1 MRAAGESPVEVV
13 GMLKS
18 VDVLTEQLLLL
29 AADAVEA
36 ASEAAPGPKPN
47 GKARLRLLVALVA
60 AAMGSPASFGK
71 PEAEKIGKRMTEQV
85 KTVRARPARAAAK
98 AVQDRKAARAAVASD
113 AALAAGL
120 PALLARIDEQEQATL
135 ARYITETYDGFW
147 EIAPP
152 PPPAKDEQ
160 QQLHAATDAG
170 PPLPGWLRAKVGA
183 GGFQWLQD
191 NFAGGPADW
200 PATEA
205 DTPGPMA
212 FHWLAMCV
220 KHTGEHAEEMLQL
233 AETHAAERERIAE
246 RDREVDAELHQIDK
260 NECIDMREE
269 CIEMRAEL
277 ERAKGREE
285 GLHYALQR
293 AYGCKCMQL

>member
-1 MRAAGESPVEVV
+1 MTGYGSKTAEALLVLAEKLRAAGESPVEVV
-13 GMLKS
+13 GTLKS

-29 AADAVEA
+29 AADAVDA
-36 ASEAAPGPKPN
+36 ASEAAPVPKPN
-47 GKARLRLLVALVA
+47 GKARLRLLMALVA

-120 PALLARIDEQEQATL
+120 PALLARIDEQEQATS

-152 PPPAKDEQ
+152 PPPAKDEQQ

-191 NFAGGPADW
+191 NYGGGIIAGEPADW

-205 DTPGPMA
+205 DSPGPMA
-212 FHWLAMCV
+212 FHSLAMCV
-220 KHTGEHAEEMLQL
+220 KHTGLQ
-233 AETHAAERERIAE
+233 A
-246 RDREVDAELHQIDK
+246 
-260 NECIDMREE
+260 
-269 CIEMRAEL
+269 
-277 ERAKGREE
+277 
-285 GLHYALQR
+285 
-293 AYGCKCMQL
+293 